1 MLNTFVT
8 MFLSKKKYLFTKTIL
23 NCLKFLDE
31 MNNTIFNQDKRIQL
45 LENMLYEQA
54 RQVAEK
60 LSGFYKLF
68 PTA

>member
-1 MLNTFVT
+1 
-8 MFLSKKKYLFTKTIL
+8 
-23 NCLKFLDE
+23 

-68 PTA
+68 LGYLIKLRFETFACINIFNL